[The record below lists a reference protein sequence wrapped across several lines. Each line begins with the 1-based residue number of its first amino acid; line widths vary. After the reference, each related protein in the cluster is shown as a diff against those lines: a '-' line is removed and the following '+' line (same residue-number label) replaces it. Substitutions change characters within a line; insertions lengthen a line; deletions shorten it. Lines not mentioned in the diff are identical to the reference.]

1 MSPLLKKVAGAL
13 ALKEIIDRV
22 QEARRPK
29 RSKLSRA
36 VPFSL
41 PVGVAAGVFYLYKSG
56 RLDGLLGRSSSTVQN
71 DPAAYPTGPTM
82 GEVEGTI
89 RVPDREPLPTTTP

>member
-13 ALKEIIDRV
+13 AVKEIVDRV

-41 PVGVAAGVFYLYKSG
+41 PVALAAGAFYLYKSG
-56 RLDGLLGRSSSTVQN
+56 RLDGLLGKASTSEIE
-71 DPAAYPTGPTM
+71 PAAYPTGPAM

-89 RVPDREPLPTTTP
+89 TLPESQPT

>member
-13 ALKEIIDRV
+13 AVKEVIDRV

-29 RSKLSRA
+29 RSKLARA

-41 PVGVAAGVFYLYKSG
+41 PVALAAGVFYLYKSG
-56 RLDGLLGRSSSTVQN
+56 RLDGVLGGSGSPTQYE
-71 DPAAYPTGPTM
+71 PAAYPAGPTTA
-82 GEVEGTI
+82 GVEGTI
-89 RVPDREPLPTTTP
+89 TLPESERQPST

>member
-13 ALKEIIDRV
+13 AVKEIIDRV

-29 RSKLSRA
+29 RSKLSRS

-41 PVGVAAGVFYLYKSG
+41 PVGLAAGVFYLYKSG
-56 RLDGLLGRSSSTVQN
+56 RLDGLLGKASTPSRPE
-71 DPAAYPTGPTM
+71 PAAYPTGPDRS
-82 GEVEGTI
+82 GVEGTI
-89 RVPDREPLPTTTP
+89 TLPETQRQPTS

>member
-13 ALKEIIDRV
+13 AVKEIIDRV

-41 PVGVAAGVFYLYKSG
+41 PVGLAAGVFYLYKSG
-56 RLDGLLGRSSSTVQN
+56 RLDGLLGKASTSSQN
-71 DPAAYPTGPTM
+71 EPAAYPTGSPM
-82 GEVEGTI
+82 GSPEGTI
-89 RVPDREPLPTTTP
+89 KLNEVEPQPTT

>member
-13 ALKEIIDRV
+13 AVKEIIDRV

-41 PVGVAAGVFYLYKSG
+41 PVGLAAGVFYLYKSG
-56 RLDGLLGRSSSTVQN
+56 RLDGLLGKASSSIQTE
-71 DPAAYPTGPTM
+71 PAAYPTGPTL
-82 GEVEGTI
+82 GGTEGTI
-89 RVPDREPLPTTTP
+89 KLSDVEPQPTT

>member
-13 ALKEIIDRV
+13 AIKEVIDRV

-41 PVGVAAGVFYLYKSG
+41 PVALAAGVFYLYKSG
-56 RLDGLLGRSSSTVQN
+56 RLDGVLGQAGSPTQYE
-71 DPAAYPTGPTM
+71 PAAYPTGPTTA
-82 GEVEGTI
+82 GVEGTI
-89 RVPDREPLPTTTP
+89 TLPEPERQPST

>member
-13 ALKEIIDRV
+13 AVKEIIDRV

-41 PVGVAAGVFYLYKSG
+41 PVGLAAGVFYLYKSG
-56 RLDGLLGRSSSTVQN
+56 RLDGLMGKSSSPSQVE
-71 DPAAYPTGPTM
+71 PAAYPTGPAL
-82 GEVEGTI
+82 GGVEGTI
-89 RVPDREPLPTTTP
+89 TLEATEPQPTT